1 MFEEHGVAGAGM
13 LGVVD
18 VYLMAAIMVPCIS
31 NVETAGC
38 VQCPCLADRWDK
50 MGLNL
55 APKWRKRVCI
65 VVVLLPQV
73 VGIC

>member
-13 LGVVD
+13 LCVVD
-18 VYLMAAIMVPCIS
+18 VYLVAAIMVPCIS

-38 VQCPCLADRWDK
+38 VRCPCLTDCWDK

-55 APKWRKRVCI
+55 APKWCKRVCV

-73 VGIC
+73 GIR